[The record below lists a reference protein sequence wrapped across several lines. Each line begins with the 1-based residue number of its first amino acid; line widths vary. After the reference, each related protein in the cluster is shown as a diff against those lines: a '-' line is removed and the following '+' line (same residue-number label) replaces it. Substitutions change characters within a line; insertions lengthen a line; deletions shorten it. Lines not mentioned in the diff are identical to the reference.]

1 MTGFRQFHRVTATPA
16 ARQAIAGLRARGGPL
31 MFVQSAG
38 CCGGSAPL
46 CFRRGEFLLGAA
58 DVLLG
63 EVEGCP
69 FYIDR
74 QLDSAWGR
82 PGWCWTWSQAS
93 RKVFSLPAGAGKHFV
108 ARAVPRPG
116 SRKGDSGH
124 GIAGQIGLAEKFYW
138 GCAARCRWC

>member
-1 MTGFRQFHRVTATPA
+1 MTDFRQIHRVTATPA

-38 CCGGSAPL
+38 CCGGSGLL
-46 CFRRGEFLLGAA
+46 CSRRGEFLLGAA

-82 PGWCWTWSQAS
+82 PQLVLDVKPGFAEG
-93 RKVFSLPAGAGKHFV
+93 FSLPAGAGKHFV
-108 ARAVPRPG
+108 ARAVPGPR
-116 SRKGDSGH
+116 SRRGDPHDHAS
-124 GIAGQIGLAEKFYW
+124 
-138 GCAARCRWC
+138 RTR

>member
-1 MTGFRQFHRVTATPA
+1 MTGSRPIHRVTATPA

-38 CCGGSAPL
+38 CCGGSAPM

-74 QLDSAWGR
+74 QLDCAWAGQ
-82 PGWCWTWSQAS
+82 GCCWTWSRAS
-93 RKVFSLPAGAGKHFV
+93 RKVSPC
-108 ARAVPRPG
+108 RPG
-116 SRKGDSGH
+116 QVSTSWSGPCR
-124 GIAGQIGLAEKFYW
+124 AGLPEG
-138 GCAARCRWC
+138 GSS

>member
-1 MTGFRQFHRVTATPA
+1 MTGFRQIHRVTATPA
-16 ARQAIAGLRARGGPL
+16 ARQAIAGLRARGRPL

-46 CFRRGEFLLGAA
+46 CFRRGEFLLGSA

-69 FYIDR
+69 FYLDR

-82 PGWCWTWSQAS
+82 PGLVLDVEPGFAEGS
-93 RKVFSLPAGAGKHFV
+93 SLPAGAGKHFV
-108 ARAVPRPG
+108 ARAVPGPG
-116 SRKGDSGH
+116 SRKGHPHDNTS
-124 GIAGQIGLAEKFYW
+124 
-138 GCAARCRWC
+138 RTR

>member
-1 MTGFRQFHRVTATPA
+1 
-16 ARQAIAGLRARGGPL
+16 

-38 CCGGSAPL
+38 GCGGSAPL

-69 FYIDR
+69 FYIDQL
-74 QLDSAWGR
+74 QLDSAWAR
-82 PGWCWTWSQAS
+82 PGWCWTWSRAS
-93 RKVFSLPAGAGKHFV
+93 REVSPCLPGAGKHFV

-116 SRKGDSGH
+116 SRKGASAASRG
-124 GIAGQIGLAEKFYW
+124 AGRAS
-138 GCAARCRWC
+138 